1 VEAEH
6 CHARWR
12 EGRIGFHEGRV
23 NVRLLRHWPE
33 LGVARDAAVLV
44 PLCGKAHDLRWLA
57 ERGHAVLG
65 VELSALAIADF
76 FREQEL
82 VAERSRLDPFEV
94 WRAGRLTILC
104 GDFFALDR
112 AGAEAAAGGPLAAWW
127 DRAAMIALPPAMRT
141 RYVEQLARLT
151 APGARGLLVG
161 FEYPPEEKQGP
172 PFNVDEA
179 EIRARYRA
187 PAFEPPVFLERDDW
201 LDREPIFREQ
211 GLSRVH
217 ETLFRLA
224 RTPGGGVA

>member
-1 VEAEH
+1 MEPEYW
-6 CHARWR
+6 HARWR

-23 NVRLLRHWPE
+23 SARLQQHWPG
-33 LGVARDAAVLV
+33 LGLESEAAVLV
-44 PLCGKAHDLRWLA
+44 PLCGKAHDLVWLA

-65 VELSALAIADF
+65 VELSPLAIADF
-76 FREQEL
+76 FCEQEL
-82 VAERSRLDPFEV
+82 EPEQENIGAFTR
-94 WRAGRLTILC
+94 WRAGRLNLLC

-112 AGAEAAAGGPLAAWW
+112 ALAAEICGGRIAGWW
-127 DRAAMIALPPAMRT
+127 DRAAMIALPPALRG
-141 RYVEQLARLT
+141 RYVSQLAALT

-172 PFNVDEA
+172 PFSVDEA

-187 PAFEPPVFLERDDW
+187 PAFAEPEFLQRDDW
-201 LDREPIFREQ
+201 LDREPVFREQ

-224 RTPGGGVA
+224 RAAAD